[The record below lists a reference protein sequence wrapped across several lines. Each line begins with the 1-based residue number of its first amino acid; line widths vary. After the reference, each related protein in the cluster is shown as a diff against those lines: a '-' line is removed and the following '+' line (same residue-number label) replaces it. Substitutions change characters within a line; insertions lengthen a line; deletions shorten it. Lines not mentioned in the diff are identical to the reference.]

1 MEGLQF
7 IYNASNLPFM
17 TRLPKNR
24 GITRVAGAKS
34 LTTHLSKWTQTG
46 YAERERRFVL
56 LLWEASANTQ
66 KNIKHTHSFAS
77 KKAKMNTHYARG
89 VDVVK

>member
-34 LTTHLSKWTQTG
+34 LTTHLKFYLDG
-46 YAERERRFVL
+46 A
-56 LLWEASANTQ
+56 
-66 KNIKHTHSFAS
+66 
-77 KKAKMNTHYARG
+77 G
-89 VDVVK
+89 VAIFS